1 LGKKWSRAQ
10 LAFNELL
17 LSYFNLLLTR
27 ILGHGL
33 FYSPRYNKHSAY
45 REVNIT
51 PNIQTKY
58 TVIIYTLKI
67 LGTEIIIFGAIDFK
81 L

>member
-27 ILGHGL
+27 ILNHVL
-33 FYSPRYNKHSAY
+33 FYSPQYKQAQY
-45 REVNIT
+45 IEKINIT
-51 PNIQTKY
+51 PNI
-58 TVIIYTLKI
+58 
-67 LGTEIIIFGAIDFK
+67 
-81 L
+81 

>member
-27 ILGHGL
+27 ILDHGL
-33 FYSPRYNKHSAY
+33 FYSPQYKQAQY
-45 REVNIT
+45 IEKIIIT
-51 PNIQTKY
+51 PNMKAKY
-58 TVIIYTLKI
+58 TVIFYILK
-67 LGTEIIIFGAIDFK
+67 
-81 L
+81 

>member
-27 ILGHGL
+27 ILSHVL
-33 FYSPRYNKHSAY
+33 FYSPQYKQAQCIQKI
-45 REVNIT
+45 NIT
-51 PNIQTKY
+51 PSMQTKY
-58 TVIIYTLKI
+58 TAIFYILK
-67 LGTEIIIFGAIDFK
+67 
-81 L
+81 

>member
-27 ILGHGL
+27 ILSNGL
-33 FYSPRYNKHSAY
+33 FYSSQYKQAQDIGKI
-45 REVNIT
+45 NIT
-51 PNIQTKY
+51 PSM
-58 TVIIYTLKI
+58 
-67 LGTEIIIFGAIDFK
+67 
-81 L
+81 